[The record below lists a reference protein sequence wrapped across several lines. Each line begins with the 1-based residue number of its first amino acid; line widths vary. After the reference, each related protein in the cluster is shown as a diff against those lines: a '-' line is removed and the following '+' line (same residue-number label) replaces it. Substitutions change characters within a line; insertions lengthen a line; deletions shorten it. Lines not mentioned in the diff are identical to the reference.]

1 MTKPNFTAMSKE
13 QLKAYVL
20 EHREDDEAFYA
31 LTDKLKEQPG
41 IEITSMEQLRQ
52 VINERRSERQQKQ
65 E

>member
-41 IEITSMEQLRQ
+41 IEITSMELRQ